1 MSFSCLP
8 PPSLLLLLLLLSLK
22 TSNLCNASDSI
33 TPAQPLTGTQ
43 TITSKGGRFELG
55 FFAPSKSSQS
65 QRYYIGIWYKQVTK
79 QTAVWVANRD
89 TPLPNTT
96 NSILKISEDGNL
108 VLLSPS
114 NSSIWSTNFTSTA
127 SSSNST
133 VAVLLDT
140 GNLVLRD
147 GNDPSIVHWESFAH
161 PTDTF
166 LPGSWIGIRNRT
178 TGQNARLISWKSQ
191 EDPAPGP
198 FSYEIDLN
206 QSQFL
211 MFWNG
216 SRIYYRTGVW
226 NGDMFADIPEMES
239 GFKINFE
246 FVDNQ
251 TAKYFTYYLE
261 DPSGFAHGMIDV
273 SGQIKSRDWL
283 GRSNQWY
290 PYWSRPKFQCA
301 VFAVCGAFGSC
312 DERNN
317 PSYCSCLPGFIPKI
331 DEDWDLGSW
340 SEGCT
345 RRTPLLQQVAA
356 NSTANMEADRF
367 WVLPAMKQP
376 ANSQSFSAATSVEE
390 CKLACLGDRSCT
402 AYAFESGCSIWSGDL
417 VDVQQ
422 LSDGDANRTTLFL
435 RLAASEVPTS
445 KSKKGMIAGITAG
458 SVAGLAFALSIAL
471 FLVRRY
477 RRQRQQALMKAVA
490 RGSLVAFGYRDL
502 QSVTKNFSERLGGGG
517 FGSVFKGTLPDLST
531 VAVKMLEGLCQG
543 EKQFRM
549 EVSTIG
555 TIQHVNLIRL
565 RGFCSDGDKKL
576 LVYDYMPNGSLNSH
590 LFGTQKKCL
599 DWSRRYQIAIET
611 ARGLAYLHEKCR
623 DCIIHCDIKPE
634 NILLDDGFGVKIA
647 DFGLAKLFGRDFSH
661 VLTTLRGT
669 VGYLAPEW
677 LSGLAITT
685 KADVYSY
692 GMMLFEIISGR
703 RNREE
708 SVKGQT
714 MFFPT
719 WAMSKMS
726 EGDMACLLDDR
737 LEGNADMEEVNRA
750 CRVAGW
756 CIQDHE
762 NERPSMGHIVQILEG
777 VLEVNVPPMPRLLQ
791 ILDANS
797 DMISSPMLSSS
808 VPSEIKSGSLSPSSK
823 V

>member
-1 MSFSCLP
+1 M
-8 PPSLLLLLLLLSLK
+8 
-22 TSNLCNASDSI
+22 
-33 TPAQPLTGTQ
+33 
-43 TITSKGGRFELG
+43 
-55 FFAPSKSSQS
+55 
-65 QRYYIGIWYKQVTK
+65 
-79 QTAVWVANRD
+79 
-89 TPLPNTT
+89 
-96 NSILKISEDGNL
+96 
-108 VLLSPS
+108 
-114 NSSIWSTNFTSTA
+114 
-127 SSSNST
+127 
-133 VAVLLDT
+133 
-140 GNLVLRD
+140 
-147 GNDPSIVHWESFAH
+147 
-161 PTDTF
+161 
-166 LPGSWIGIRNRT
+166 
-178 TGQNARLISWKSQ
+178 
-191 EDPAPGP
+191 
-198 FSYEIDLN
+198 
-206 QSQFL
+206 
-211 MFWNG
+211 
-216 SRIYYRTGVW
+216 
-226 NGDMFADIPEMES
+226 
-239 GFKINFE
+239 
-246 FVDNQ
+246 
-251 TAKYFTYYLE
+251 
-261 DPSGFAHGMIDV
+261 
-273 SGQIKSRDWL
+273 
-283 GRSNQWY
+283 
-290 PYWSRPKFQCA
+290 
-301 VFAVCGAFGSC
+301 
-312 DERNN
+312 
-317 PSYCSCLPGFIPKI
+317 
-331 DEDWDLGSW
+331 
-340 SEGCT
+340 
-345 RRTPLLQQVAA
+345 
-356 NSTANMEADRF
+356 
-367 WVLPAMKQP
+367 
-376 ANSQSFSAATSVEE
+376 
-390 CKLACLGDRSCT
+390 
-402 AYAFESGCSIWSGDL
+402 
-417 VDVQQ
+417 
-422 LSDGDANRTTLFL
+422 
-435 RLAASEVPTS
+435 
-445 KSKKGMIAGITAG
+445 
-458 SVAGLAFALSIAL
+458 GLAFALSIAL

-490 RGSLVAFGYRDL
+490 RGSLIAFGYPDL

-517 FGSVFKGTLPDLST
+517 FGSVFKGTLPDLTT

-576 LVYDYMPNGSLNSH
+576 L
-590 LFGTQKKCL
+590 
-599 DWSRRYQIAIET
+599 
-611 ARGLAYLHEKCR
+611 
-623 DCIIHCDIKPE
+623 
-634 NILLDDGFGVKIA
+634 IA

-726 EGDMACLLDDR
+726 EGDVACLLDDR

-750 CRVAGW
+750 WRVAGW